1 MAGSPSPPIVVLI
14 GLFIISIT
22 IKVIAYLSFW
32 EFEVD
37 LSRSNVDDSVGSV
50 EERSSQ
56 DDGGLFFFYSDV

>member
-1 MAGSPSPPIVVLI
+1 MVLL

-22 IKVIAYLSFW
+22 IKVAAYLSIW
-32 EFEVD
+32 DLEVD

-56 DDGGLFFFYSDV
+56 DNGGLFVFYSHV